1 MLSRLSLPFP
11 SPFGRR
17 PKQSLQSADRP
28 RGGRRGP
35 GPRLPSPASLPPEAH
50 LYSEQALGEL
60 LKPRLRSGAFPS
72 LRRWLGGAAEVSQ
85 WLSRSPSCPD
95 WKASEVT
102 WAVLPYF
109 RNDTLEETTAFPK
122 VHSVADRTGGR
133 ASCTAT
139 VCMITNTPGT
149 VQ

>member
-1 MLSRLSLPFP
+1 MQGALKAFP
-11 SPFGRR
+11 SLSQPLWKATQAESAKCR
-17 PKQSLQSADRP
+17 PAARWQAW
-28 RGGRRGP
+28 P
-35 GPRLPSPASLPPEAH
+35 GSPPPASLPPEAH

-60 LKPRLRSGAFPS
+60 LKPRLRS
-72 LRRWLGGAAEVSQ
+72 GAAEVSQ

-133 ASCTAT
+133 ASCAAT
-139 VCMITNTPGT
+139 LCMITNTPGT